1 MKLHALITLLTL
13 ALFPFTGAQ
22 TISGPLRVGTA
33 NPRYFTDDSGR
44 AIYLTGSHT
53 WYVLRDS
60 GTSDPSEAFD
70 YSGFLDLLTSHG
82 HNFMRL
88 WVWDLPSSQCGDNP
102 LVSIAP
108 FPWPRTGP
116 GLANDGKPKF
126 DLSKLDESYFTRLR
140 ERVIAARDRGI
151 YAGVMFFD
159 GYGIQFCRPENDGHP
174 FDAANNINGISPAS
188 NTHTMN
194 NPAALAVQKAYVRK
208 VVDTINDLDNV
219 LYEIANEA
227 GGDSTAWQF
236 EMIDTL
242 NQYQATKPRRHPVGM
257 TYQHAGGDNAT
268 LFASS
273 ADWIS
278 PGGGAP
284 GGGAVPYGTDPPAA
298 DGSKVILSD
307 TDHIWG
313 TSPGADSDWVWRS
326 FTRGLNPI
334 YMDPVDGDPAHTG
347 VRRAMGQTLGYAR
360 RLDLVNTTPRGDL
373 ASTAHCLAN
382 PGSEIVVYK
391 PGGGAFTVN
400 LGATAGTYRVEWFQ
414 PATGAFSLAPEIT
427 ASGTKQFTPPFGGDA
442 VLYLRSIHL
451 PAEESIDV
459 RITDPI
465 EGETYGDKPA
475 AVAIRATASDRY
487 GMILQVELLA
497 DGQLLG
503 VSEAEPH
510 DVEWNDVP
518 PGSYTLTA
526 RATNDANESLVSHPV
541 RIFVGSQPEIH
552 SFSVDEGIASFL
564 LRGEISQR
572 YRVEVSEDLAAW
584 VMLIETSMISLPG
597 VSGGAAVIVDAASP
611 DHPRRFYRAI
621 QIP

>member
-1 MKLHALITLLTL
+1 
-13 ALFPFTGAQ
+13 
-22 TISGPLRVGTA
+22 
-33 NPRYFTDDSGR
+33 
-44 AIYLTGSHT
+44 
-53 WYVLRDS
+53 
-60 GTSDPSEAFD
+60 
-70 YSGFLDLLTSHG
+70 
-82 HNFMRL
+82 
-88 WVWDLPSSQCGDNP
+88 
-102 LVSIAP
+102 
-108 FPWPRTGP
+108 
-116 GLANDGKPKF
+116 
-126 DLSKLDESYFTRLR
+126 
-140 ERVIAARDRGI
+140 
-151 YAGVMFFD
+151 
-159 GYGIQFCRPENDGHP
+159 
-174 FDAANNINGISPAS
+174 
-188 NTHTMN
+188 MN

-526 RATNDANESLVSHPV
+526 RATNDANESLVSLPV